1 MQLKHSGVE
10 ISKNKLFPLK
20 SAVFCM
26 QFFFHS
32 FPSFDH
38 QSMNHNPKKII
49 LNHVRQSIF
58 YPLCTDSK
66 S

>member
-26 QFFFHS
+26 QFFFPLFS
-32 FPSFDH
+32 IIWSSVNEP
-38 QSMNHNPKKII
+38 QSKENYIEPCSTIYFLPTLH
-49 LNHVRQSIF
+49 RQ
-58 YPLCTDSK
+58 
-66 S
+66 